1 MKFKKNRNLHN
12 HPLHY
17 YIKPAQLTPS
27 PLESSE
33 AKSND
38 NISGHLPSILGVLSN
53 RMESCCMTCKLVLL
67 TFTLTFWLQDAE
79 FGASTLLV

>member
-1 MKFKKNRNLHN
+1 MHN

-53 RMESCCMTCKLVLL
+53 RMESCGMTYLTYKLVLL
-67 TFTLTFWLQDAE
+67 TFTLTV
-79 FGASTLLV
+79 LVTGC